1 MMRRVLIAL
10 ILSVLLLPLSASTA
24 MADSSVMLSE
34 SRVDPMDLDNDG
46 EADML
51 RVIYAVNAS
60 AASSAGIQVVAET
73 GRLVLPFW
81 NNLTLAPGD
90 TQFGSIDIQAWEMA
104 SYTLHLRVW
113 DHDMEVIVYEELL
126 GTYDLTAALNPPT
139 LDLQFQGRSEVFTGE
154 ACSIVRTFSDE
165 VGEHY
170 DEMGVVSLTGVPW
183 QVLNDTAPIDCSGW
197 PAGDYTVSM
206 QYTNGLG
213 FGASTSLDVTIL
225 NHPAPAF
232 ELIVTGDNQ
241 RMGTGCAV
249 EAVIDENS
257 TSMLTYTW
265 TVTDPRGQQTES
277 SNINDIDCGLWV
289 PGVHKIRVIATNAQM
304 QATEMGVNLVRLPP
318 IDSND
323 PTLGNITDDGTWP
336 DASSGDDYEPVPL
349 FMNVEAS
356 AGAIAGGGVL
366 IGILLGVFVGLVMRR
381 SPRDSMSSLEEG
393 ILAPPPEIDSADE
406 PTDELPT
413 YTDPQ
418 GITWRQHPDGRM
430 DWWDGTQA
438 AWVPFEG

>member
-1 MMRRVLIAL
+1 MRRFLVAL
-10 ILSVLLLPLSASTA
+10 ILSALLLPLSAGTVIAESG
-24 MADSSVMLSE
+24 VMLSE

-46 EADML
+46 NIDML

-60 AASSAGIQVVAET
+60 TASTAGVQVVAET

-81 NNLTLAPGD
+81 NNLTLTSGE
-90 TQFGSIDIQAWEMA
+90 TQFGSIDIQAWEVA

-113 DHDMEVIVYEELL
+113 DHDMEVIVYEEDL
-126 GTYDLTAALNPPT
+126 GTYDLTAALDPPS
-139 LDLQFQGRSEVFTGE
+139 LALEFQGRSEVYTGE
-154 ACSIVRTFSDE
+154 ACSVLRTFSDE
-165 VGEHY
+165 VGAHY

-197 PAGDYTVSM
+197 PAGQYTVSL

-232 ELIVTGDNQ
+232 DLVVTGDNQ

-257 TSMLTYTW
+257 TTTMLTYGW
-265 TVTDPRGQQTES
+265 TVIDPRGQQTETS
-277 SNINDIDCGLWV
+277 DINDIDCGLWV
-289 PGVHKIRVIATNAQM
+289 PGVHKIRVTATNAQM
-304 QATEMGVNLVRLPP
+304 QTTTMGVNLVRLPP
-318 IDSND
+318 VDAND

-336 DASSGDDYEPVPL
+336 DASSGGEYVPVPL
-349 FMNVEAS
+349 FMNVQAS

-366 IGILLGVFVGLVMRR
+366 IGILLGAVVGLLMRR
-381 SPRDSMSSLEEG
+381 GPRDSMSSLGEDL
-393 ILAPPPEIDSADE
+393 LAPPPEVDPVDVSA
-406 PTDELPT
+406 DELPT

-418 GITWRQHPDGRM
+418 GVTWRQHPDGRM
-430 DWWDGTQA
+430 DWWDGAQA
-438 AWVPFEG
+438 DWVPFEG